1 MNKKHSIL
9 PLIVIV
15 LYLLTISGGVR
26 YENKLT
32 TFSNVFTPL
41 LEQMMQAQTE
51 EEKLA
56 IGGQMDASVK
66 LLDITAN
73 EKILIMPFYMQVAVE
88 KLTLGRLHC
97 TFAWQ
102 EPCKTFTT
110 AIIEAAQERKQVLAR
125 YGQDTSSVDMLS
137 AATKYNVLDHSLKII
152 TLVIEA
158 LALSMLI
165 GLAWTKWK
173 NRKKHKK

>member
-51 EEKLA
+51 EEVDCFFDHCKYSLFPFCIGSA
-56 IGGQMDASVK
+56 IMHGTV
-66 LLDITAN
+66 
-73 EKILIMPFYMQVAVE
+73 
-88 KLTLGRLHC
+88 
-97 TFAWQ
+97 
-102 EPCKTFTT
+102 
-110 AIIEAAQERKQVLAR
+110 
-125 YGQDTSSVDMLS
+125 
-137 AATKYNVLDHSLKII
+137 
-152 TLVIEA
+152 
-158 LALSMLI
+158 
-165 GLAWTKWK
+165 
-173 NRKKHKK
+173 